1 CMLFVGPY
9 TKPQASI
16 RDTAPDVL
24 FTVLVRR
31 SMLRIANLVAAT
43 TDMQALVTGESLA
56 QVASQTLMALAC
68 TDAAQDLPILR
79 PLIGMDKTEIVEV
92 ARRIGTFE
100 TSILPYEDCCTIFT
114 PPHPKTKPTLAEVEA
129 AEAEMPG
136 LAALE
141 EQAAKD
147 VERIRI
153 DMRKAE
159 EDEDDLLL

>member
-56 QVASQTLMALAC
+56 QVASQTLAALAC
-68 TDAAQDLPILR
+68 TDAAQDLPVLR
-79 PLIGMDKTEIVEV
+79 PCIGMDKTEIIAKSRE
-92 ARRIGTFE
+92 IGTFE
-100 TSILPYEDCCTIFT
+100 TSIEPYEDCCTIFT
-114 PPHPKTKPTLAEVEA
+114 PPHPKTRPTLAEIEA
-129 AEAEMPG
+129 AEAAMPG
-136 LAALE
+136 LAELE
-141 EQAAKD
+141 REAAAN
-147 VERIRI
+147 VEKIPIRI
-153 DMRKAE
+153 G
-159 EDEDDLLL
+159 DDPEM